1 MPRKK
6 AATRRGNNEGS
17 ISKRPDGRWI
27 AQVTLGYDEDGKR
40 IRRTFYGA
48 TRSEVAVKMTTEIN
62 NGLKGGHASVQNDPL
77 ETLMTEWLLTF
88 KQAVVTPR
96 TFERCLN
103 TSKKHIFPAIGKM
116 RLQEITAPVLQ
127 RLYNTMSMQNYALA
141 SVKKVKFL
149 LNQFFDYAVE
159 SGFVEYN
166 PSSKTKL
173 QARERKTVTDDEYK
187 AIPIEVRQRF
197 LDVLEKSPILKPICI
212 TSMFAGLR
220 IGEVLALKWRNID
233 FDNCYIRV
241 ENAITQVPQFDK
253 HGKTI
258 GRKTVISD
266 TKTVASVREV
276 PMPDVLVDALKEWRD
291 RQSLQEIKKD
301 QSRTADSD
309 IVFST
314 NDGEL
319 RTYWGTRAMF
329 NRLMKDN
336 GLSEYGIHFH
346 SLRHTFSSML
356 FEAGVNP
363 KVIQMLL
370 GHKDVTTTIKT
381 YNSVDRSYFK
391 QAMTVL
397 NKSSSSM

>member
-1 MPRKK
+1 M
-6 AATRRGNNEGS
+6 
-17 ISKRPDGRWI
+17 
-27 AQVTLGYDEDGKR
+27 
-40 IRRTFYGA
+40 
-48 TRSEVAVKMTTEIN
+48 
-62 NGLKGGHASVQNDPL
+62 
-77 ETLMTEWLLTF
+77 
-88 KQAVVTPR
+88 
-96 TFERCLN
+96 
-103 TSKKHIFPAIGKM
+103 
-116 RLQEITAPVLQ
+116 
-127 RLYNTMSMQNYALA
+127 
-141 SVKKVKFL
+141 
-149 LNQFFDYAVE
+149 E

-173 QARERKTVTDDEYK
+173 QARERKTVTDEEYK
-187 AIPIEVRQRF
+187 AIPIEARQRF

-314 NDGEL
+314 NNGEL

-381 YNSVDRSYFK
+381 YNSVDRRYFK
-391 QAMTVL
+391 QAMNVL
-397 NKSSSSM
+397 NKAPSSM